1 MGAVRRFFLPVLGHP
16 WIAGKLVAIQAEKA
30 LDAWRYPPR
39 DAGAAGRIRQLSL
52 RITDLCNLR
61 CATCGQW
68 GEGGYLLGE
77 NLQKLQAAEVPPE
90 RYMELFKDLTRNG
103 HKPVVYLWGGE
114 PMLYRGLL
122 DVVEAAAA
130 LRLPVAIATNG
141 TRIAESAEHLVK
153 APLFLLQISIDGHTA
168 ELQNEMRPSMS
179 GRDTYS
185 DVVNALE
192 AVGRARKEARSH
204 LPLIASLTTISRK
217 NAGHLVDIYDT
228 FRDRVDLFVF
238 YLSWWISPDRAAE
251 HERDF
256 ARRFGTT
263 PQKHRGWIG
272 GWKPESYDLLHEQIQ
287 AVLERSRQPGAPPVT
302 LIPHIDSRQ
311 ELEEYY
317 TNHSLDFGFNR
328 CVSIFHAMEVNSNG
342 DVSPCRDY
350 HDFIAGN
357 IKQQAFTEIW
367 NGEKYR
373 LFRRSLVKDGLMP
386 VCTRCCGLMG
396 Y

>member
-30 LDAWRYPPR
+30 FDAWRYPPR
-39 DAGAAGRIRQLSL
+39 RDGMAGKIRQLSL

-68 GEGGYLLGE
+68 GEGGHLLGRD
-77 NLQKLQAAEVPPE
+77 LQKLKTAEVPPE
-90 RYMELFKDLTRNG
+90 RYVELFKDLTRNG
-103 HKPVVYLWGGE
+103 HRPVVYLWGGE

-122 DVVEAAAA
+122 DVVAAATA
-130 LRLPVAIATNG
+130 QRLPVAIATNG
-141 TRIAESAEHLVK
+141 TKVAEAAERLVNT
-153 APLFLLQISIDGHTA
+153 PLFLLQISIDGHTA
-168 ELQNEMRPSMS
+168 GLHNEMRPSVS
-179 GRDTYS
+179 GRDNFA
-185 DVVNALE
+185 DVAAALE
-192 AVGRARKEARSH
+192 TVGRARREARSR

-238 YLSWWISPDRAAE
+238 YLSWWISPERAAD
-251 HERDF
+251 HEREF
-256 ARRFGTT
+256 ARRFGPV

-272 GWKPESYDLLHEQIQ
+272 GWKPENYDLLHGQIQ
-287 AVLERSRQPGAPPVT
+287 AVLERSRQSGAPPVT
-302 LIPHIDSRQ
+302 LIPHIDSRRG
-311 ELEEYY
+311 LEDYY
-317 TNHSLDFGFNR
+317 TNHALDFGFSR
-328 CVSIFHAMEVNSNG
+328 CVSIFHALEVNSNG

-350 HDFIAGN
+350 HDYVAGN
-357 IKQQAFTEIW
+357 IRQQTFTEIW
-367 NGEKYR
+367 NGERYR
-373 LFRRSLVKDGLMP
+373 LFRRSLVQDGLLP